1 MVYLNSHRLC
11 IQLIQNQL
19 YISNISELEVTLVE
33 GLKIIIQ
40 LVIWHTIMLQ
50 IPLLQQLAELLSNQM
65 KAIKIFYK
73 LLKKY

>member
-19 YISNISELEVTLVE
+19 YTSNISELEVTLVE

>member
-19 YISNISELEVTLVE
+19 YTSNISELEVTLVE

-73 LLKKY
+73 LLKKF

>member
-19 YISNISELEVTLVE
+19 YTSNISELEVTLVE

-40 LVIWHTIMLQ
+40 LVIWHTIMLR